1 MKQPWANS
9 RQMVQET
16 KQIWGAVK
24 DYLKETENPIYFTFV
39 YLVLCTL
46 VHAKFQKKVSQF
58 TQ

>member
-1 MKQPWANS
+1 
-9 RQMVQET
+9 MVQET

-24 DYLKETENPIYFTFV
+24 DYLKETENPIDFTFV
-39 YLVLCTL
+39 YLLLYTL